1 MKIIDCFL
9 FFNEIDLLKLRLK
22 ELNDVVDHFVLVEST
37 KTFSNKQ
44 KSLFYD
50 SNKELFTEYHNKITH
65 LVCSKMPANRI
76 WRSRR
81 RSAWKRQEIQR
92 NFLAEGINKISPNND
107 DLILLSDVDEIPDPR
122 TLLELKDSKFSSLAN
137 LEQDLY
143 YYNIT
148 CRHEEK
154 WHLAL
159 ISSYK
164 SLMPHLNSL
173 HRLRIDRSH
182 PSKASIIP
190 RGGWHFSYFGG
201 VDAIMNKIKNLSAHT
216 EIDRPEI
223 SNPGKI
229 QKLVSERK
237 DILLRGET
245 FEYIEPNENDYLPL
259 NIDLIKY

>member
-37 KTFSNKQ
+37 MTFSNKQ
-44 KSLFYD
+44 KPLFYD
-50 SNKELFTEYHNKITH
+50 RNKGIFEKYDDKIIH
-65 LVCSKMPANRI
+65 LVCNKMPPNRI
-76 WRSRR
+76 WRSKR

-92 NFLAEGINKISPNND
+92 NFLAEGIKELSPSND
-107 DLILLSDVDEIPDPR
+107 DLIILSDVDEIPDSQ
-122 TLLELKDSKFSSLAN
+122 TLLELKNSRFSSLAN

-148 CRHEEK
+148 CRHEDK

-159 ISSYK
+159 ISSYGN
-164 SLMPHLNSL
+164 LIPYLNSL
-173 HRLRIDRSH
+173 HQLRIDRSH
-182 PSKASIIP
+182 PDKTSIIP

-201 VDAIMNKIKNLSAHT
+201 VDAIINKIKNLSAHT

-223 SNPGKI
+223 TNPEKI
-229 QKLVSERK
+229 QKLVSERQ

-245 FEYIEPNENDYLPL
+245 FEFIEPKENDYLPL
-259 NIDLIKY
+259 NFDLIKY